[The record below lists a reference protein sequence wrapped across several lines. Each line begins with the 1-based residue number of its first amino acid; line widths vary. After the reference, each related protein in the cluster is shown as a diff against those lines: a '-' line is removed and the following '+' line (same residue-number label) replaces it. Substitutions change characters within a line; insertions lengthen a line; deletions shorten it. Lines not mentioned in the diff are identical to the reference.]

1 MSDKR
6 KLACVMLGAVLFVG
20 CEKSESTSSTPP
32 AKPSA
37 DATESSAQSAASS
50 AADSAQSAATNAK
63 DMAHDNIDAA
73 KNKLNAAGDSIVG
86 NANSTGTAAPAVT
99 TTAPA
104 NSAVSADTTEAQ
116 KLLDQAMQ
124 YIKENKLNDA
134 DTVLTKLEAMKPK
147 LPAEWAS
154 KIDSARSAFN
164 SAKAGSDKLKSLV
177 PGGAK

>member
-1 MSDKR
+1 MR
-6 KLACVMLGAVLFVG
+6 YTRQLACALFGAVLFVG
-20 CEKSESTSSTPP
+20 CEKSEPTSSAPP
-32 AKPSA
+32 AKPA
-37 DATESSAQSAASS
+37 PNATDSTAQGTASTAAESGQNAV
-50 AADSAQSAATNAK
+50 TNMK
-63 DMAHDNIDAA
+63 DMANASKD
-73 KNKLNAAGDSIVG
+73 KLNAGADAVVGSTSSAGG
-86 NANSTGTAAPAVT
+86 AAAPSVT
-99 TTAPA
+99 TTGPA

-124 YIKENKLNDA
+124 YIKDNKLNDA

-154 KIDSARSAFN
+154 IIDSARSAFN